1 MLTYFLQVNLCW
13 LMFYGLYWAL
23 LSRETFF
30 KLNRIYLIITLLSGL
45 ALPLVADWLHKET
58 ALVLPF
64 EGILLPIFEFSING
78 NGLSVVD
85 SPTLLPV
92 GRGWSWWMVISSIY
106 LIGFSLEMTRFLM
119 GLFKLYRLNK
129 TAHKEVKSSYTL
141 LITEGVCQPF
151 SFFKYVFISRDLLQ
165 SADFQNIMRHELAH
179 VRQKHSWD
187 VIALEVIQIVFW
199 LSPCVYLYKNSLRNV
214 HEYLA
219 DAAVLRSVSKRQ
231 YGSLLIQQSQAG
243 KSIAFVN
250 PFFSQLKK
258 RILMMT
264 RNPSKRRSLVK
275 YALAA
280 PIFFTLVILLASP
293 DNPVMAKTAHVS
305 NEIKATI
312 TQLETPSK
320 KLLKA
325 KTGNVTEIKNQEI
338 NPIAV
343 AFSNRKGGVITAE
356 DFKKFDGLTVID
368 AQTDKELVTTKIS
381 YALVMIPQREDPM
394 QANVN
399 AKTSKDA
406 IKLVSY
412 AKDGTQYSF
421 MNIKVQLKGETKMRD
436 LGGLSYFVGGKIKTN
451 LNDTTNINRAQL
463 DKINPS
469 EIASINVKKS
479 KNGRSEIIIVLKTGK
494 ILRTYP
500 SEIEM
505 KNDSKNSL
513 DGDVKVSFT
522 IDESQVFT
530 VVDESPEF
538 SQGQT
543 ALFRW
548 LGENIRYPAVSRENG
563 IQGTVYIGF
572 IVEKDGAIT
581 DITVKRGVK
590 GIVRDTVTIMEVN
603 GIKGNKYVEREDH
616 SLDNEAK
623 RVIAAMPKWKPG
635 KKEGQPVRVAYTLPI
650 KFKLE

>member
-30 KLNRIYLIITLLSGL
+30 KLNRIYLIITLLGGL

-92 GRGWSWWMVISSIY
+92 GRGWSWWAIISSIY
-106 LIGFSLEMTRFLM
+106 FIGFSLEMTRFLM

-179 VRQKHSWD
+179 VKQKHSWD
-187 VIALEVIQIVFW
+187 VIALEVIQIIFW

-305 NEIKATI
+305 NEIKSTI

-320 KLLKA
+320 KQVKA
-325 KTGNVTEIKNQEI
+325 KTENVTEIKNQEI
-338 NPIAV
+338 KPIAV
-343 AFSNRKGGVITAE
+343 AFGNKKGGVITAE

-368 AQTDKELVTTKIS
+368 AQTGKELVSTKIS
-381 YALVMIPQREDPM
+381 YVLVMIPKHEDPR
-394 QANVN
+394 QADVN

-406 IKLVSY
+406 VKLVSY

-421 MNIKVQLKGETKMRD
+421 MNIKAQLEGETKMRE
-436 LGGLSYFVGGKIKTN
+436 LGSMSYFVGGKIKVN
-451 LNDTTNINRAQL
+451 LNDTTDINRVQL
-463 DKINPS
+463 DKISPS
-469 EIASINVKKS
+469 EIASVNVKKS
-479 KNGRSEIIIVLKTGK
+479 ENGRSEIIIVLKTGK
-494 ILRTYP
+494 VLRTYP

-505 KNDSKNSL
+505 KNDTKKSL
-513 DGDVKVSFT
+513 DGNVKFSFT
-522 IDESQVFT
+522 KNESQVFT
-530 VVDESPEF
+530 VADESPEF
-538 SQGQT
+538 PQGQS
-543 ALFRW
+543 ALFKW

-572 IVEKDGAIT
+572 VVEKDGSIT

-603 GIKGNKYVEREDH
+603 GVKGNKYVEREDH
-616 SLDNEAK
+616 SIDNEAK

-635 KKEGQPVRVAYTLPI
+635 KNKGELVRVAYTLPI
-650 KFKLE
+650 KFKLD